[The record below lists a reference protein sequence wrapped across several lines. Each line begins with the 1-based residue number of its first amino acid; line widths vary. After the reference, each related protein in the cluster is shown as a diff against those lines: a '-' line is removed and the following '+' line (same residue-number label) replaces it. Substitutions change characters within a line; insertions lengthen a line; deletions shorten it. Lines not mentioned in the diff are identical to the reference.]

1 MTEAPSII
9 ASTVIPSSVPQSSD
23 VITTSWDTSTNL
35 LVKYPEL
42 AVFRAVSA
50 SPFRAPWVDVKYSS
64 IDKPSLKLEVIALSI
79 MLPSGFDMRP
89 LIPASCLICAGEPLA
104 PESAY
109 INTLLNEGVITS
121 LPSLS
126 VSTLS
131 PNAPIIEFA
140 TFSFVLD
147 HISMI
152 LLYFSPLV
160 NNPDSNCCSI
170 L

>member
-1 MTEAPSII
+1 M
-9 ASTVIPSSVPQSSD
+9 
-23 VITTSWDTSTNL
+23 
-35 LVKYPEL
+35 
-42 AVFRAVSA
+42 
-50 SPFRAPWVDVKYSS
+50 KYSS
-64 IDKPSLKLEVIALSI
+64 IDSPSLKLEVIALSI
-79 MLPSGFDMRP
+79 MLPSGLDISP

-109 INTLLNEGVITS
+109 IKTLLNDGVTTS

-131 PNAPIIEFA
+131 PKAPIIEFA

-147 HISMI
+147 QISMI

-160 NNPDSNCCSI
+160 RSPDSNCCSM